1 MEILATFRSLEIDKK
16 LVIQCKGE
24 EKMEIIINRF
34 AQKAFADPKDYF
46 YFYGGKEINKDLT
59 LIKLINNNKNIK
71 EIEITIYKKKK
82 IVKCPICA
90 CNNFTLKIENYRL
103 YFSDCV
109 NKHFEIK
116 LFEEYEDTQRITYQK
131 IICDQCGRTQKDSL
145 EEFYKC
151 LRCSNLAGYAQY
163 ICSVCKR
170 IHQHKTIKYDE
181 KYYFCSEH
189 YSEYNSYCENC
200 NLNLCEGCEKN
211 HKNHETKKFDAMIP
225 DIKDIKKN
233 LDKIYAKID
242 DLKIIVKVI
251 KNKMDGAIK
260 IIEKYYSI
268 AQDVIKKYE
277 SFNSKLKNYQIL
289 KTINYLSISNN
300 EIIKQIDNV
309 ISGNKSKDDWKKKCD
324 ILIDIIESDR
334 ADYKNETAETKSNTE
349 NSDDINNN
357 YQEEKYMNEN
367 EKISKN
373 TSNKGGIS
381 NDKKKG
387 KK

>member
-1 MEILATFRSLEIDKK
+1 MIFE
-16 LVIQCKGE
+16 KG
-24 EKMEIIINRF
+24 
-34 AQKAFADPKDYF
+34 
-46 YFYGGKEINKDLT
+46 
-59 LIKLINNNKNIK
+59 
-71 EIEITIYKKKK
+71 
-82 IVKCPICA
+82 
-90 CNNFTLKIENYRL
+90 
-103 YFSDCV
+103 S
-109 NKHFEIK
+109 H
-116 LFEEYEDTQRITYQK
+116 
-131 IICDQCGRTQKDSL
+131 
-145 EEFYKC
+145 
-151 LRCSNLAGYAQY
+151 SN
-163 ICSVCKR
+163 
-170 IHQHKTIKYDE
+170 
-181 KYYFCSEH
+181 YFCSEH
-189 YSEYNSYCENC
+189 SSEYNSYCENC